1 VHADP
6 AEFAK
11 DVAQAEYGDDRQGDS
26 KDKTLKKSGHTH
38 HRDGR
43 RGKVGRT
50 YPIDAMITKRGTRK
64 QGRGAKWLR
73 E

>member
-11 DVAQAEYGDDRQGDS
+11 DVAQAEYGDDRQGDT

-43 RGKVGRT
+43 RGKVGRP
-50 YPIDAMITKRGTRK
+50 YPIDAMIPQGVR
-64 QGRGAKWLR
+64 GRGRNEGGGA
-73 E
+73 